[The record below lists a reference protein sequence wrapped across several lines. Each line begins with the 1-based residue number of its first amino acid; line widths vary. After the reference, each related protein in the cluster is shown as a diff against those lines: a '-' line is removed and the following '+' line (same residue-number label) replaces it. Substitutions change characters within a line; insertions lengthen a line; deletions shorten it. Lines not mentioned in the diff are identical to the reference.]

1 MANEFVIK
9 NGFFSQ
15 GTSNVTGNLTVS
27 QAITASIVSA
37 STYIGISANPGATD
51 QTVQFNSGSTFSGST
66 SLVYDYNNGIL
77 SGTKAQFS
85 EITASFVN
93 FLNVTG
99 SYSGDGSYLTNI
111 TASALNDTTGTF
123 AVQGIQDGQYLK
135 RVGNLIVGT
144 FFVGSVL
151 VIPED
156 VNVLT
161 CGISA
166 SDSITTAYVFNGS
179 AV

>member
-15 GTSNVTGNLTVS
+15 GSSNVTGNLTVS
-27 QAITASIVSA
+27 QTISGTTAQFTNLTSSVVTGTTGLFTNLTASVVSA
-37 STYIGISANPGATD
+37 SNAYGGIAN
-51 QTVQFNSGSTFSGST
+51 FN
-66 SLVYDYNNGIL
+66 
-77 SGTKAQFS
+77 Q
-85 EITASFVN
+85 ITASFVN

-99 SYSGDGSYLTNI
+99 TYSGNGSYLTNI